1 MIRAGSLRLRL
12 LLGAAILI
20 VLAVAA
26 AGVAL
31 SILFRAHLA
40 AQYDG
45 ELLLQV
51 DALTAALQPSG
62 TDGPVLG
69 SLPADPRF
77 ERAYGGRYWQIEA
90 EGVAPLRSRSL
101 WDRDLP
107 LTGAAPRRGEVR
119 RDFVTVPGLGTLR
132 IAVRQVQF
140 ADQTPDR
147 AIRVAVALP
156 QAEIAAVAGRFDRLL
171 LLTLALL
178 AAGLVAASAIQVAVG
193 LAPLSRLGR
202 ALAKVRSGEARRL
215 AGSYPREVEALV
227 DELNL
232 LVAEQERS
240 LERARGR
247 AADLAHALKTSLQR
261 LLVEAD
267 SLPSADRAHARTI
280 REQAARM
287 HAAIDANLARARL
300 QGRSAAPGPG
310 VEVEACVQAL
320 LRVLGPQAAARSVTL
335 EADLPAGERYAG
347 DRADLEEVLGN
358 LLDNACKWARSR
370 VRVTGAVEQGM
381 LRLLVEDDGPGLD
394 EAAQARAFARGQRLD
409 ESVSGSGLGLAL
421 ARDIAEACGG
431 WITLSRA
438 PMGGLAA
445 SLFLPRG
452 QAANRSAIVL

>member
-12 LLGAAILI
+12 LLGAAVLI

-45 ELLLQV
+45 ELSLQL
-51 DALTAALQPSG
+51 DALTAALQPST
-62 TDGPVLG
+62 TDGLALR

-90 EGVAPLRSRSL
+90 PGAPPLRSRSL

-107 LTGAAPRRGEVR
+107 LPGESPAQGEVR
-119 RDFVTVPGLGTLR
+119 WSVIAEPSLGTLR
-132 IAVRQVQF
+132 TAERQVRF
-140 ADQTPDR
+140 AGEAPER

-156 QAEIAAVAGRFDRLL
+156 EAEVAAVAGRFDRLL

-178 AAGLVAASAIQVAVG
+178 ATGLVAASAIQVAVG

-202 ALAKVRSGEARRL
+202 ALARVRSGEARRL
-215 AGSYPREVEALV
+215 DGSYPTEVEALV

-267 SLPSADRAHARTI
+267 RLPSADQAHARTI

-287 HAAIDANLARARL
+287 RAAIDANLARARL
-300 QGRSAAPGPG
+300 QGGTAAPGPG
-310 VEVEACVQAL
+310 VEVDACVDAL
-320 LRVLGPQAAARSVTL
+320 LRVVAPQAAARSVTL
-335 EADLPAGERYAG
+335 EAAVPAGERYAG
-347 DRADLEEVLGN
+347 DRADLEEILGN

-370 VRVTGAVEQGM
+370 VRVAGAVDQGM
-381 LRLLVEDDGPGLD
+381 LRLAVEDDGPGLD

-431 WITLSRA
+431 WITLSRS

-445 SLFLPRG
+445 SVFLPRG
-452 QAANRSAIVL
+452 QAPNRSAIVL